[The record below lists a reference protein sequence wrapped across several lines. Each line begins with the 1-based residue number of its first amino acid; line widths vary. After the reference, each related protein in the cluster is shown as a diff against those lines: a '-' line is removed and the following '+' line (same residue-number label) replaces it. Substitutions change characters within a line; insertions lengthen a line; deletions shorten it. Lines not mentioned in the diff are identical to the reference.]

1 MRFLKH
7 VSATQS
13 LFIQTMLVVAFI
25 VAANMLSHRFFF
37 RLDLTS
43 EKRYSLAE
51 NTKKLMQ
58 SLKEPIQVNVYLDG
72 DLNAGFLQLKQ
83 ATSNLLDELKAYSKQ
98 PIAVQFMDPT
108 KVSSTE
114 EQNRAYAALE
124 KRGLHATTVYEK
136 DGNGKS
142 VEKVIFPWAE
152 VIAHRDTVPVNLLV
166 NIPGNSGEE
175 NLNAST
181 EELEYQITDAIRRLE
196 TTEIEKIAFL
206 EGNGELSEAEVYD
219 ASTALSRYFEID
231 RGTLGTDPAALDP
244 FKVVIIAKPRIPFTE
259 QEKFIIDQYIMHG
272 GRVLWLVDGTNIDT
286 QNLSRNGQATILPL
300 DVNLSDQLFCYGV
313 RINPDIVE
321 DVQCVN
327 IPVNVAS
334 VNEQPQFKPMPWFFS
349 PLLLTSPFSPITHN
363 LGAVKANFASSINL
377 VGDSVRTKADI
388 LLVTSNASHILA
400 PPAFIDLK
408 HLPDAQ
414 DQRYFN
420 KQNVPVAVSL
430 SGTFTSDFANRMV
443 PQGIDQKGPIAQ
455 SSQPTRMIVIA
466 NGDIIRN
473 DVQDEQGKLQA
484 LPLGFDRY
492 ANRQYSNRAF
502 IVNAVQYLCDQD
514 GWMSLRSRQ
523 FKLRLLNHLA
533 ITEGKTA
540 WQLINVLTPL
550 FLLVIF
556 AFLYYLIRRKR
567 FE

>member
-1 MRFLKH
+1 MRFNKH
-7 VSATQS
+7 VLTTRS
-13 LFIQTMLVVAFI
+13 LLLQTILI
-25 VAANMLSHRFFF
+25 VACIIGTNILSHLFFF

-43 EKRYSLAE
+43 EKRYSLSE
-51 NTKKLMQ
+51 NTKRLMQ

-83 ATSNLLDELKAYSKQ
+83 ATTNLLDELKAYSKQ
-98 PIAVQFMDPT
+98 PVTVQFIDPT
-108 KVSSTE
+108 NTLSTE
-114 EQNRAYAALE
+114 VQRHAYSALE

-142 VEKVIFPWAE
+142 IEKVIFPWID

-196 TTEIEKIAFL
+196 SKEIEKIAFL
-206 EGNGELSEAEVYD
+206 EGNGELSEAEVYS

-231 RGTLGTDPAALDP
+231 RGTLGNDPNALNP
-244 FKVVIIAKPRIPFTE
+244 FKVVIIVKPRTPFTE
-259 QEKFIIDQYIMHG
+259 QQKFIIDQYIMHG
-272 GRVLWLVDGTNIDT
+272 GRVLWLVDGANIDT
-286 QNLSRNGQATILPL
+286 QNLSRNGQASILPL

-327 IPVNVAS
+327 IPVNVARP
-334 VNEQPQFKPMPWFFS
+334 NEEPQFKPMPWFFS

-363 LGAVKANFASSINL
+363 LGAVKANFASSIDL
-377 VGDSVRTKADI
+377 VGDSVHTKADI

-408 HLPDAQ
+408 QLPDAQ
-414 DQRYFN
+414 DQHYFN
-420 KQNVPVAVSL
+420 TQNVPVAVAL
-430 SGTFTSDFANRMV
+430 SGTFTSDFANRMI
-443 PQGIDQKGPIAQ
+443 PKGIIQKGPVVR
-455 SSQPTRMIVIA
+455 SSEPTRMIVVA
-466 NGDIIRN
+466 NGEIIRN
-473 DVQDEQGKLQA
+473 DVQDDQGKLQTF
-484 LPLGFDRY
+484 PLGFDRY
-492 ANRQYSNRAF
+492 SNRQYSNCDF
-502 IVNAVQYLCDQD
+502 IVNAVQYLSDQE
-514 GWMSLRSRQ
+514 GWMNLRSRQ

-533 ITEGKTA
+533 ITEGKIT

-550 FLLVIF
+550 LFLSIF
-556 AFLYYLIRRKR
+556 SFLYYLIRRKR